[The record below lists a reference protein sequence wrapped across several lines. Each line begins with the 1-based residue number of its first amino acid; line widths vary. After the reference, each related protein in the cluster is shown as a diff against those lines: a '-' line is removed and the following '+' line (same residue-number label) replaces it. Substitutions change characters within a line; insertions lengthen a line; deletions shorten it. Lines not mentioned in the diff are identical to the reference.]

1 MDCCSLSLIGSG
13 THLGPTEAAATMRV
27 PADRIN
33 SLSLKPLFGPI
44 GAVQPD
50 RSALPSQLAT
60 DQCDHCRAVPRM
72 SWVFALTQC
81 WAVLF
86 AVRGSADGDRPPP
99 AHATPGASPREST
112 DSELEFVKPW
122 QSHVL
127 RASTGAAV
135 AIPCTP
141 GRARTLTADT
151 SMPAAGLF
159 TNVTHG
165 PTECTTKP

>member
-44 GAVQPD
+44 GAFQPD

-60 DQCDHCRAVPRM
+60 DQCDHCRAVSRM
-72 SWVFALTQC
+72 SWVFTLTQC

-86 AVRGSADGDRPPP
+86 AVRGSAEDRPPP

-127 RASTGAAV
+127 RASTGAAHSGHSV
-135 AIPCTP
+135 YAWP
-141 GRARTLTADT
+141 GSHTDGRHIHAHCRA
-151 SMPAAGLF
+151 F

-165 PTECTTKP
+165 RLYQP